1 MNFFT
6 DNENI
11 KFLFESLDLEKI
23 ARLKEG
29 EFKEEIIEGYSK
41 VLELVGDIS
50 ANFIAPRAPE
60 IDKEGNIYKDGHVI
74 RGKNI
79 EACIEI
85 LAKADLMG
93 FTLPRRFGGLNFP
106 TTIYTIAIDLV
117 SRADASLMNIFGLQG
132 IAETINAFASEEIK
146 EKYLPPFARGE
157 YTGAMALTEPDAGSD
172 LQKVRL
178 KAEIDEKGKWHLNGV
193 KRFITNGCGEILLVL
208 ARSEPKEEG
217 GLGLSLFLCEQG
229 EGIRIRRI
237 EDKLG
242 IHGSP
247 TCEIEFN
254 NAPAIII
261 GERRRGL
268 VTYVMALMNGARIGI
283 AAQAIGIAQA
293 SFEVAKDFANTRKQ
307 FGTEIKNIPAVAEML
322 FDMEV
327 RLEAARALTYE
338 TSYIVDIYQGLAQ
351 RIENE
356 ELDAEEKRK
365 LRQEVRLYDRLAG
378 FLTPCAKYYS
388 SEMSVE
394 VSSNAIQVL
403 GGSGYM
409 RDYDAERLFRDSR
422 ITNIYEGT
430 SQLQVVA
437 AVRGA
442 LSGVTE
448 KRFKVMA
455 EWTFSPAFQK
465 ELKLLA
471 RARRI
476 LEKSSAFLKSN
487 GHAYTELYA
496 RYLVDM
502 AIDIFIGYLFLR
514 QVTVDKK
521 RERLC
526 KRFFAGFNPRLM
538 MNYLFIKSNDTTPIQ
553 HL

>member
-1 MNFFT
+1 MSNFFT

-23 ARLKEG
+23 ARLKEPDITDTD
-29 EFKEEIIEGYSK
+29 EVIEGYAK
-41 VLELVGDIS
+41 VLELTGDIA

-60 IDKEGNIYKDGHVI
+60 IDKEGNIYKDGKVI

-79 EACIEI
+79 AACIDV

-93 FTLPRRFGGLNFP
+93 FTLPRRFGGLNLP

-146 EKYLPPFARGE
+146 KKYLPPFTSGE

-172 LQKVRL
+172 LQKIRL
-178 KAEIDEKGKWHLNGV
+178 KAEQDAKGKWRLNGV

-208 ARSEPKEEG
+208 ARSELKEEG

-229 EGIRIRRI
+229 EGVRIRRI

-254 NAPAIII
+254 NAPCLII

-268 VTYVMALMNGARIGI
+268 LTYVMALMNGARIGI

-293 SFEVAKDFANTRKQ
+293 SFEVAKDFAGTRKQ

-322 FDMEV
+322 LDMEV

-338 TSYIVDIYQGLAQ
+338 TSYIVDTYQGLAEQ
-351 RIENE
+351 NQP
-356 ELDAEEKRK
+356 D
-365 LRQEVRLYDRLAG
+365 LRQEVKLYSRLAG
-378 FLTPCAKYYS
+378 FLTPCAKYYA
-388 SEMSVE
+388 SEMSNE

-409 RDYDAERLFRDSR
+409 KDYDAERLFRDSR

-442 LSGVTE
+442 LSGIAE

-455 EWTFSPAFQK
+455 EWTFSPAFEK

-471 RARRI
+471 RARRM
-476 LEKSSAFLKSN
+476 LEKSAVFLKSQ
-487 GHAYTELYA
+487 GHDYTELYA
-496 RYLVDM
+496 RYLVDI

-514 QVTVDKK
+514 QATIDKK
-521 RERLC
+521 RERFC
-526 KRFFAGFNPRLM
+526 KRFFAKFNPRLM
-538 MNYLFIKSNDTTPIQ
+538 MNYLLIKSNDTTPIQ